1 MISNILAVVGLLA
14 ATAHG
19 HISLA
24 EPVPY
29 GHPDT
34 SPLDASGAN
43 YPCKTDNGFSYTKV
57 NDLAVGQAFPVS
69 FSGSAVHG
77 GGSCQLSLTPTMK
90 PDTNSVFRVIYSIEG
105 GCPGTDG
112 STVSYS
118 VKVPAEV
125 PNGNYSL
132 AWSWANKIGNREY
145 YMNCAPVSITGST
158 QKDDTAFNGL
168 PEMAIFNIPTKSAC
182 TTLETFDVQYFDP
195 GNYKEVGSAFA
206 PHAPANCGSGNA
218 STPSTSASGSSGNS
232 GQYTPAASAQTGSA
246 STSGSSGNNGQ
257 YSANSGQYTSPAGSS
272 QTGSAGNSGQNSAN
286 SGQYTS
292 GSAASAE
299 TASPDAQSGSSQGSA
314 SASPAYANSTSPTS
328 GSAPT
333 TIQTSVLF
341 PSSSSSAAASA
352 APVASSGTGGGSA
365 ASAAP
370 AVSPASG
377 SVACSTNGAV
387 VCDASGKYFGLCN
400 FGTAVMQAVAPGTA
414 CVAGKID
421 YAVPPGAKFRARL

>member
-1 MISNILAVVGLLA
+1 MPNSASAPKLNMIPTLLAAVGLLA
-14 ATAHG
+14 TSVYG

-29 GHPDT
+29 GKPDT

-57 NDLAVGQAFPVS
+57 NNLAVGQAFPVS

-112 STVSYS
+112 STVSYN

-158 QKDDTAFNGL
+158 QKDDTAYNGL
-168 PEMAIFNIPTKSAC
+168 PEMAIFNIPTKSSC

-206 PHAPANCGSGNA
+206 PHAPAGCGAGNS

-232 GQYTPAASAQTGSA
+232 GQYTPAAGAQTS
-246 STSGSSGNNGQ
+246 SSG
-257 YSANSGQYTSPAGSS
+257 NSGQYTSPA
-272 QTGSAGNSGQNSAN
+272 
-286 SGQYTS
+286 
-292 GSAASAE
+292 ASAQNRLLRE
-299 TASPDAQSGSSQGSA
+299 LGPVQRQLGPVHGPRGQR
-314 SASPAYANSTSPTS
+314 PNR
-328 GSAPT
+328 
-333 TIQTSVLF
+333 VLIGLAF
-341 PSSSSSAAASA
+341 CLA
-352 APVASSGTGGGSA
+352 GT
-365 ASAAP
+365 P
-370 AVSPASG
+370 
-377 SVACSTNGAV
+377 
-387 VCDASGKYFGLCN
+387 
-400 FGTAVMQAVAPGTA
+400 
-414 CVAGKID
+414 IR
-421 YAVPPGAKFRARL
+421 VPRRLPRLR

>member
-1 MISNILAVVGLLA
+1 MIFILPIFGLLA
-14 ATAHG
+14 ATVHG

-29 GHPDT
+29 GKPDT

-43 YPCKTDNGFSYTKV
+43 YPCKTDNGFGFTKM
-57 NDLAVGQAFPVS
+57 NDLVVGQAFPVS

-112 STVSYS
+112 GTVSYN

-158 QKDDTAFNGL
+158 QNDDTAYNGL
-168 PEMAIFNIPTKSAC
+168 PEMAIFNIPTKSSC

-206 PHAPANCGSGNA
+206 PHAPGGCTAGSTN
-218 STPSTSASGSSGNS
+218 STTPSSPSGSSGNT
-232 GQYTPAASAQTGSA
+232 GQYTSPAASSQTG
-246 STSGSSGNNGQ
+246 GSSGNSGQ
-257 YSANSGQYTSPAGSS
+257 YSANSGQYTSPKAST
-272 QTGSAGNSGQNSAN
+272 QTG
-286 SGQYTS
+286 
-292 GSAASAE
+292 
-299 TASPDAQSGSSQGSA
+299 SPDAQSAPSSA
-314 SASPAYANSTSPTS
+314 SSRSYSSSTSSPY
-328 GSAPT
+328 
-333 TIQTSVLF
+333 
-341 PSSSSSAAASA
+341 AASA
-352 APVASSGTGGGSA
+352 APAYANGTSAGNSSSTIQTSILYSTTAAAPTVAPASGSA

-370 AVSPASG
+370 AVAPASG
-377 SVACSTNGAV
+377 GSMSCGTNGGL
-387 VCDASGKYFGLCN
+387 VCDSTGKFFGLCN
-400 FGTAVMQAVAPGTA
+400 FGSAIMQPVAAGTS
-414 CVAGKID
+414 CVGGKID
-421 YAVPPGAKFRARL
+421 YAVAPVPAGAKFRARL